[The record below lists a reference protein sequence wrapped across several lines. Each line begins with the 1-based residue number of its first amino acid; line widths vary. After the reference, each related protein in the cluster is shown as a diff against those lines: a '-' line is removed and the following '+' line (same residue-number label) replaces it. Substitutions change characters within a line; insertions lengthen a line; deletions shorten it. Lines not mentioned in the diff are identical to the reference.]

1 MELIRALQM
10 IKLLEVLKSKDQ
22 PGIKNRIKLCKNL
35 VILQLQ
41 FILTFLSIDK

>member
-22 PGIKNRIKLCKNL
+22 PAIKLTELNFAK
-35 VILQLQ
+35 I
-41 FILTFLSIDK
+41 